1 MFNAPAEPKLLSLDD
16 LMKLGNPRTIRTE
29 IIDGRLVK
37 MNPSEFNVF
46 AVRIND
52 PIKEFVRKSN
62 LGATFFEGLAYLI
75 YSDVYALKDLF
86 IPDISFIRRENQL
99 RVDISKPYP
108 GIPDLAVEVISP
120 GKKANDIQTKL
131 RTYLAK
137 GTEQVWLVY
146 PTTKELHQYR
156 RDNNPE
162 IRIYRGSQT
171 LDLADLFPGLEL
183 TTDQIF
189 TIPEWALR

>member
-1 MFNAPAEPKLLSLDD
+1 MLDAPAKPKLLSLDD
-16 LMKLGNPRTIRTE
+16 LLKLGKRVE
-29 IIDGRLVK
+29 IINGEVIQKSGSGMLHQLVSQNIYHNLDK
-37 MNPSEFNVF
+37 HLNQITLGVVF
-46 AVRIND
+46 Y
-52 PIKEFVRKSN
+52 S
-62 LGATFFEGLAYLI
+62 GLTYLMF
-75 YSDVYALKDLF
+75 SDTKGLKDSF
-86 IPDISFIRRENQL
+86 VPDISFIRLANIL
-99 RVDISKPYP
+99 PMSDNSKPYP

-120 GKKANDIQTKL
+120 GEEADDIQTKL
-131 RTYLAK
+131 RTYLTK

-171 LDLADLFPGLEL
+171 LDLADLFPGLEM

-189 TIPEWALR
+189 AIPEWALR

>member
-1 MFNAPAEPKLLSLDD
+1 VLDALAKSKLLSLDD
-16 LMKLGNPRTIRTE
+16 LLKLGNPRILRAE

-37 MNPSEFNVF
+37 MNVSGFNVF
-46 AVRIND
+46 AARIESSIN
-52 PIKEFVRKSN
+52 EFVRKYN
-62 LGATFFEGLAYLI
+62 LGSTFYDGLAYLML
-75 YSDVYALKDLF
+75 SDVNALKNLF
-86 IPDISFIRRENQL
+86 IPDISFIHRENQL
-99 RVDISKPYP
+99 RVDISKPYL
-108 GIPDLAVEVISP
+108 GVPDLAVEVISP
-120 GKKANDIQTKL
+120 GEKADDIQTKL

-162 IRIYRGSQT
+162 IRIYRGSQM

-189 TIPEWALR
+189 AIPEWALR

>member
-1 MFNAPAEPKLLSLDD
+1 MLDAPTKPKLLSLDE
-16 LMKLGNPRTIRTE
+16 LLKIGKRVE
-29 IIDGRLVK
+29 IIDTILKEKTSAGVLHQIVSQ
-37 MNPSEFNVF
+37 NIYHILF
-46 AVRIND
+46 AYANQIT
-52 PIKEFVRKSN
+52 
-62 LGATFFEGLAYLI
+62 LGVIFSTGLTYLMF
-75 YSDVYALKDLF
+75 SDAKGLKDSF
-86 IPDISFIRRENQL
+86 VPDISFIRLANILPMPDVSR
-99 RVDISKPYP
+99 PYP

-120 GKKANDIQTKL
+120 GEDADDVQTKL

-171 LDLADLFPGLEL
+171 LDLADLFPRLEL

-189 TIPEWALR
+189 AIPEWALR

>member
-1 MFNAPAEPKLLSLDD
+1 MLDAPAKPKLLSLDD
-16 LMKLGNPRTIRTE
+16 LLKLGKRVE
-29 IIDGRLVK
+29 IIDGSVVK
-37 MNPSEFNVF
+37 MNAAGFIHNIVGMNILRPLD
-46 AVRIND
+46 A
-52 PIKEFVRKSN
+52 FVLQHK
-62 LGATFFEGLAYLI
+62 LGAVFYDGLTYLMF
-75 YSDVYALKDLF
+75 SEAKGLKDSF
-86 IPDISFIRRENQL
+86 VPDISFIRLENIL
-99 RVDISKPYP
+99 PMTDISKPYP

-120 GKKANDIQTKL
+120 GEDADDVQTKL
-131 RTYLAK
+131 RTYLEK

-189 TIPEWALR
+189 TVPEWALR

>member
-1 MFNAPAEPKLLSLDD
+1 MLDAPAKPKLLSLDD
-16 LMKLGNPRTIRTE
+16 LLKLGNARVE
-29 IIDGRLVK
+29 IIDGSIVK
-37 MNPSEFNVF
+37 MNAAGFILGVVGMNILRPLDAYVMKN
-46 AVRIND
+46 
-52 PIKEFVRKSN
+52 N
-62 LGATFFEGLAYLI
+62 LGAVFYDGLTYLMF
-75 YSDVYALKDLF
+75 SDSKGLKNSF
-86 IPDISFIRRENQL
+86 VPDISFIRLENIL
-99 RVDISKPYP
+99 PMTDNSKPYP

-120 GKKANDIQTKL
+120 GEDADDIQTKL
-131 RTYLAK
+131 RTYLDK

-171 LDLADLFPGLEL
+171 LDLADLFPDFEL

>member
-1 MFNAPAEPKLLSLDD
+1 M
-16 LMKLGNPRTIRTE
+16 
-29 IIDGRLVK
+29 
-37 MNPSEFNVF
+37 
-46 AVRIND
+46 
-52 PIKEFVRKSN
+52 
-62 LGATFFEGLAYLI
+62 
-75 YSDVYALKDLF
+75 LKDKLTTLQTALT
-86 IPDISFIRRENQL
+86 SL
-99 RVDISKPYP
+99 KT
-108 GIPDLAVEVISP
+108 
-120 GKKANDIQTKL
+120 KIQTKL

-146 PTTKELHQYR
+146 PTTKELYQYR

>member
-1 MFNAPAEPKLLSLDD
+1 MLDALAKPKLLSLDD
-16 LMKLGNPRTIRTE
+16 LLKLGKQNE
-29 IIDGRLVK
+29 IINGQVVQKSASGILHQLVSQNIYHSIDLYLSQLDLGVIFYTGLTYLMFSDSK
-37 MNPSEFNVF
+37 GLKNS
-46 AVRIND
+46 
-52 PIKEFVRKSN
+52 FV
-62 LGATFFEGLAYLI
+62 
-75 YSDVYALKDLF
+75 
-86 IPDISFIRRENQL
+86 PDISFIRLENIL
-99 RVDISKPYP
+99 PMTHNSKPYP

-120 GKKANDIQTKL
+120 GEDADDIQTKL
-131 RTYLAK
+131 RTYLDK

-162 IRIYRGSQT
+162 IRIYRGSQK
-171 LDLADLFPGLEL
+171 LDLADLFPNFEL

>member
-1 MFNAPAEPKLLSLDD
+1 MLDAPAKPKLLSLDD
-16 LMKLGNPRTIRTE
+16 LLKLGNARVE
-29 IIDGRLVK
+29 IIDGSVVK
-37 MNPSEFNVF
+37 MSAAGFVHNIVGGN
-46 AVRIND
+46 IYD
-52 PIKEFVRKSN
+52 PLKLFVSQHN
-62 LGATFFEGLAYLI
+62 LGAVFYDGLTYLML
-75 YSDVYALKDLF
+75 SDAKGLKDSF
-86 IPDISFIRRENQL
+86 VPDLSFIRLANML
-99 RVDISKPYP
+99 PMPDLSKPYP

-120 GKKANDIQTKL
+120 GEEADDIQTKL

-146 PTTKELHQYR
+146 PTTQELHQYR

-189 TIPEWALR
+189 SIPAWAMR